1 METYGHPGEPP
12 SPVHPRLATLR
23 VTCAGLLF
31 SSTLMGILSWVMVEQ
46 MGVRAPVQNLPGLPL
61 SLTVAAT
68 ILLLLGSRLR
78 SGLLRRVPPPGPD
91 SGAAG
96 PEPAGPEP
104 VLAAYQRATL
114 VSFALFESAAI
125 LGLILALITGQIR
138 YGLILSLAAVLSML
152 VRWPRQAEL
161 ERLLRRRGM

>member
-1 METYGHPGEPP
+1 METSGHPGEPP
-12 SPVHPRLATLR
+12 SPVHARLANLR
-23 VTCAGLLF
+23 VTCGTLLL
-31 SSTLMGILSWVMVEQ
+31 SSTLMGALSWLMVEQ
-46 MGVRAPVQNLPGLPL
+46 MGVEAPVPDLPGLPL

-78 SGLLRRVPPPGPD
+78 SGLIRRVPPPIPD
-91 SGAAG
+91 SGDPG
-96 PEPAGPEP
+96 PAP
-104 VLAAYQRATL
+104 VLAAYRRATL

-125 LGLILALITGQIR
+125 LGLILALITGQVR

-161 ERLLRRRGM
+161 ERLLRRRGA